1 MKIDIT
7 QLLIVFDEQLPLTNE
22 EQKIYWFKSRRRD
35 VTTIVLGVSVYE
47 SSVVLSVYNSSD
59 TLLTSL
65 HLSKCSEIK
74 VLDENRKL
82 LEILHGKEGG
92 RCFLSL
98 VESSVLEYTN

>member
-22 EQKIYWFKSRRRD
+22 EQKIYWFKSNRSD
-35 VTTIVLGVSVYE
+35 GTAISLGVSVYE
-47 SSVVLSVYNSSD
+47 ASSVLSVYNSSG
-59 TLLTSL
+59 TLMASL
-65 HLSKCSEIK
+65 HLSKCSEIR

-82 LEILHGKEGG
+82 LEILHGKEDG

-98 VESSVLEYTN
+98 VEGSVLEYTN